1 MFFVLPPRPHVAA
14 AVVVVIVV
22 VVDDDGI
29 DFQSELIGDFLQ
41 FSIADKRPR
50 RGQGVIIFDYI
61 QDNSPAVNFDIFV
74 SLQSILNVTL
84 GQRIAGLMILE
95 DLD

>member
-1 MFFVLPPRPHVAA
+1 
-14 AVVVVIVV
+14 
-22 VVDDDGI
+22 
-29 DFQSELIGDFLQ
+29 
-41 FSIADKRPR
+41 
-50 RGQGVIIFDYI
+50 
-61 QDNSPAVNFDIFV
+61 VNFGISV